1 MLVVC
6 LSEKRLTGSEGRFFL
21 SKRVSRRKGN
31 PHDAPIILNDV
42 PYYVD
47 VALPVPLDRLFTYTV
62 NGVMPVVG
70 ARVLVPFSGQRL
82 MGVVMRAHDQ
92 TPQEDFEIKPVQQ
105 VLDEAALLP
114 EELMELARWIA
125 QYYVAP
131 LGEVLRGML
140 PLGAEVKRQ
149 YLYSIT
155 EVGRK
160 ILYEG
165 AEKGASRRSKLS
177 PEQQNREYAVLN
189 YLESGEAAKMSTLRS
204 ATGANKALLEG
215 MVRKKW
221 LTREAMAEE
230 RDARRLVKIAVLV
243 GQEIGNQEQETAG
256 VGRRLPKL
264 NENQLA
270 WMAELAAV
278 GGRMQVRDLKETMVR
293 KGVSETTL
301 ATLVKRGLVRVEEVQ
316 EDFHFGGVA
325 THGKKHAH
333 EHALNEAQMEAL
345 SAIAAA
351 MKQGGFK
358 PHLLYGVTGSGKT
371 AVYFAAMR
379 RALDRGKS
387 ALLMVPEIGLT
398 PAMTGQL
405 VAAFG
410 EDVALLHSQLT
421 PDERA
426 EQWHRIRRGEARVVV
441 GTRSAVFAPLKDLG
455 LIIVDEEQD
464 GSYKQ
469 EETPR
474 YHGRDVAVMRAK
486 LNDAIVVLG
495 SATPSLESWANAEKG
510 RYARVEMRQRVADRP
525 LPAVDLV
532 DMRNEFRET
541 GQEQIFSR
549 RLIEET
555 EATLA
560 RGEQAIILLNRRGY
574 SFVVMCRS
582 CGEKIECE
590 NCAISMTYH
599 KPVSGNDAI
608 AQPGQRLE
616 CHYCGFR
623 RGVPKKC
630 PKCESEHLYF
640 LGAGSQQG
648 EERLQEIF
656 PHARIGRMDRDT
668 VRGRNDMERLLSRL
682 HAGEINLLVGTQM
695 IAKGH
700 DIHGVT
706 LVGVV
711 GADFALGLP
720 DFRAAERVFQLL
732 TQVSG
737 RAGRGELPGKVLVQT
752 YHPDH
757 YAVKFAAEHD
767 YPGFVA
773 KEMQYRRWMHY
784 PPYGVLANVVVQSE
798 RLEEATGWSAELG
811 RWFQTTKLDR
821 VRVLGP
827 AEAPISRLKRIYR
840 YHFVMKA
847 EQRQALGAT
856 LRAMLNFTTAR
867 EIPRK
872 NLVVDVDALHLM

>member
-1 MLVVC
+1 MPLFC
-6 LSEKRLTGSEGRFFL
+6 
-21 SKRVSRRKGN
+21 
-31 PHDAPIILNDV
+31 
-42 PYYVD
+42 D
-47 VALPVPLDRLFTYTV
+47 VALPVPLDQTFTYAV
-62 NGVMPVVG
+62 NGAVPVVG

-82 MGVVMRAHDQ
+82 MGVVVRVH
-92 TPQEDFEIKPVQQ
+92 EDAPADEFEVKPVQQ
-105 VLDEAALLP
+105 VLDDTALLP
-114 EELMELARWIA
+114 DELMKLAQWIA
-125 QYYVAP
+125 SYYVAP

-140 PLGAEVKRQ
+140 PLTAEVKRHFV
-149 YLYSIT
+149 YKIA
-155 EVGRK
+155 EAGRRV
-160 ILYEG
+160 LYEG
-165 AEKGASRRSKLS
+165 AAKGSSRRSKLS
-177 PEQQNREYAVLN
+177 PEEQNREYAVLN
-189 YLESGEAAKMSTLRS
+189 YLEGGEQAKMSALRS
-204 ATGANKALLEG
+204 ATGANKSLLEG

-221 LTREAMAEE
+221 LTREAVAEE
-230 RDARRLVKIAVLV
+230 RDARRLEKVAVLV
-243 GQEIGNQEQETAG
+243 VDA
-256 VGRRLPKL
+256 RLPKL
-264 NENQLA
+264 NENQTAIL
-270 WMAELAAV
+270 AELAAV
-278 GGRMQVRDLKETMVR
+278 GGQMRVRDLR
-293 KGVSETTL
+293 QTL
-301 ATLVKRGLVRVEEVQ
+301 PAVPESTLGTLVKRGLVKIEEVA
-316 EDFHFGGVA
+316 EDFHMGGVGA
-325 THGKKHAH
+325 HGKKHAH

-345 SAIAAA
+345 GMIAAA
-351 MKQGGFK
+351 MTKGGFA

-371 AVYFAAMR
+371 TVYFASMQ
-379 RALDRGKS
+379 RALDAGKS
-387 ALLMVPEIGLT
+387 ALLLVPEIGLT
-398 PAMTGQL
+398 PAMTGQM

-410 EDVALLHSQLT
+410 SEVALLHSQLT

-426 EQWHRIRRGEARVVV
+426 EQWHRIRRGEARIVV
-441 GTRSAVFAPLKDLG
+441 GTRSAVFAPMVNLG
-455 LIIVDEEQD
+455 LIIVDEEHD
-464 GSYKQ
+464 SSYKQ

-486 LNDAIVVLG
+486 FNEVTVVLG

-510 RYARVEMRQRVADRP
+510 RYVRVEMRQRVADRP
-525 LPAVDLV
+525 LPAVELV
-532 DMRNEFRET
+532 DMRTEFKET

-555 EATLA
+555 QATLD

-582 CGEKIECE
+582 CGDKIECE

-599 KPVSGNDAI
+599 KPVSGDDAI

-623 RGVPKKC
+623 RGVPKIC
-630 PKCESEHLYF
+630 PKCGSEHLYF

-656 PHARIGRMDRDT
+656 PAARIGRMDRDT
-668 VRGRNDMERLLSRL
+668 VRGRSDMERLLSRL

-737 RAGRGELPGKVLVQT
+737 RAGRGDLRGKVLVQT

-757 YAVKFAAEHD
+757 YAIQFASQHD

-773 KEMQYRRWMHY
+773 KEMNYRRWMHY
-784 PPYGVLANVVVQSE
+784 PPYAVLTNVVIQSE
-798 RLEEATGWSAELG
+798 KLEEATAWSAALG
-811 RWFQTTKLDR
+811 RWFERTRLDK

-827 AEAPISRLKRIYR
+827 AAAPIVRLKRIYR
-840 YHFVMKA
+840 YHFVLKA
-847 EQRQALGAT
+847 ERRQTLGAA
-856 LRAMLNFTTAR
+856 LRAMLAFAETEGIAR
-867 EIPRK
+867 R
-872 NLVVDVDALHLM
+872 NLVVDVDAVHLM

>member
-1 MLVVC
+1 MPLYC
-6 LSEKRLTGSEGRFFL
+6 
-21 SKRVSRRKGN
+21 
-31 PHDAPIILNDV
+31 
-42 PYYVD
+42 D
-47 VALPVPLDRLFTYTV
+47 VALPVPLDQTFTYAV
-62 NGVMPVVG
+62 NGVVPVAG
-70 ARVLVPFSGQRL
+70 ARVLAPFSGQML
-82 MGVVMRAHDQ
+82 MGVVVRVHDDA
-92 TPQEDFEIKPVQQ
+92 PEGFEIKPVQQ
-105 VLDEAALLP
+105 VLDDAALLP
-114 EELMELARWIA
+114 DELMKLAGWIA
-125 QYYVAP
+125 AYYVAP

-140 PLGAEVKRQ
+140 PLGAEVKRHFV
-149 YLYSIT
+149 YRIA
-155 EVGRK
+155 EAGRRV
-160 ILYEG
+160 LYEG
-165 AEKGASRRSKLS
+165 AAKGSSRRSKLS
-177 PEQQNREYAVLN
+177 PEEQNREYAVLN
-189 YLESGEAAKMSTLRS
+189 YLESGEQAKMSALRS

-221 LTREAMAEE
+221 LTREALAEE
-230 RDARRLVKIAVLV
+230 RDARRLEKVAVV
-243 GQEIGNQEQETAG
+243 QEGLGLRAQCLEKQGSGIRDQGSGAAG
-256 VGRRLPKL
+256 GLRLPKL

-270 WMAELAAV
+270 VMAELVAV
-278 GGRMQVRDLKETMVR
+278 GGRMRVRDLRSALAEVPD
-293 KGVSETTL
+293 STL
-301 ATLVKRGLVRVEEVQ
+301 GTLVKRGLVRIEDAPREFWMGGVEVEE
-316 EDFHFGGVA
+316 EGAASAHLSDDEAVA
-325 THGKKHAH
+325 KIGHPVGRPRKKHAH

-345 SAIAAA
+345 GTIAAA
-351 MKQGGFK
+351 MAKGGFS

-371 AVYFAAMR
+371 AVYFAAMQ
-379 RALDRGKS
+379 RALEAGKS
-387 ALLMVPEIGLT
+387 TLLLVPEIGLT
-398 PAMTGQL
+398 PAMTGQM

-410 EDVALLHSQLT
+410 SEVALLHSQLT

-441 GTRSAVFAPLKDLG
+441 GTRSAVFAPMANLG
-455 LIIVDEEQD
+455 LIIVDEEHD
-464 GSYKQ
+464 SSYKQ

-486 LNDAIVVLG
+486 FNDAVVVLG
-495 SATPSLESWANAEKG
+495 SATPSLESWSNAEKG

-525 LPAVDLV
+525 LPAVELV
-532 DMRNEFRET
+532 DMRAEFRET
-541 GQEQIFSR
+541 AQEQIFSR
-549 RLIEET
+549 KLIEET
-555 EATLA
+555 QATLD

-599 KPVSGNDAI
+599 KPVSGNDAV

-623 RGVPKKC
+623 RGVPKVC

-656 PHARIGRMDRDT
+656 PAARIGRMDRDT
-668 VRGRNDMERLLSRL
+668 VRGRSDMERLLSRL

-695 IAKGH
+695 VAKGH

-757 YAVKFAAEHD
+757 YAIQFAAQHD
-767 YPGFVA
+767 YPGFVT
-773 KEMQYRRWMHY
+773 KELQYRRWMHY
-784 PPYGVLANVVVQSE
+784 PPYAVLANVVVQSE
-798 RLEEATGWSAELG
+798 KLEEAAGWSAVLG
-811 RWFQTTKLDR
+811 RWFQQQRLNK

-827 AEAPISRLKRIYR
+827 AAAPIVRLKRIYR
-840 YHFVMKA
+840 YHFVLKA
-847 EQRQALGAT
+847 EQRQTLGQT
-856 LRAMLNFTTAR
+856 LRAMLAFAETQGIAR
-867 EIPRK
+867 R
-872 NLVVDVDALHLM
+872 NLVVDVDAVHLM

>member
-1 MLVVC
+1 MYC
-6 LSEKRLTGSEGRFFL
+6 
-21 SKRVSRRKGN
+21 
-31 PHDAPIILNDV
+31 DI
-42 PYYVD
+42 
-47 VALPVPLDRLFTYTV
+47 ALPVPLDQTFTYAV
-62 NGVMPVVG
+62 NGVTPTVG
-70 ARVLVPFSGQRL
+70 ARVLAPFSGQML
-82 MGVVMRAHDQ
+82 MGVVVRVHDDA
-92 TPQEDFEIKPVQQ
+92 PAGDFDVKPIQQ

-114 EELMELARWIA
+114 DELMRLAAWIA

-140 PLGAEVKRQ
+140 PLSAEVKRHSV
-149 YLYSIT
+149 YRIADAGRRVLYD
-155 EVGRK
+155 
-160 ILYEG
+160 G
-165 AEKGASRRSKLS
+165 AAKGSSRRSKLS
-177 PEQQNREYAVLN
+177 PEEQNREYAVLN
-189 YLESGEAAKMSTLRS
+189 YLESGEQAKASALRS

-221 LTREAMAEE
+221 LAREAVAEE
-230 RDARRLVKIAVLV
+230 RDARRLDKIAVLV
-243 GQEIGNQEQETAG
+243 ADA
-256 VGRRLPKL
+256 RLPKL
-264 NENQLA
+264 NENQTAIL
-270 WMAELAAV
+270 AELAAV
-278 GGRMQVRDLKETMVR
+278 GGRMPVRDLRSALTEVPE
-293 KGVSETTL
+293 STL
-301 ATLVKRGLVRVEEVQ
+301 GTLVKRGLVTVEEVA
-316 EDFHFGGVA
+316 EDFHMGGVGSP
-325 THGKKHAH
+325 HGKKHAH

-345 SAIAAA
+345 GTIAAA
-351 MKQGGFK
+351 MSKGCFA

-371 AVYFAAMR
+371 AVYFAAMQ
-379 RALDRGKS
+379 RALDAGKS
-387 ALLMVPEIGLT
+387 ALLLVPEIGLT
-398 PAMTGQL
+398 PAMTGQM

-410 EDVALLHSQLT
+410 NNVALLHSQLT

-426 EQWHRIRRGEARVVV
+426 EQWHRIRRGDARIVV
-441 GTRSAVFAPLKDLG
+441 GTRSAVFAPMVDLG
-455 LIIVDEEQD
+455 LIIVDEEHD
-464 GSYKQ
+464 SSYKQ

-486 LNDAIVVLG
+486 FNNAVVVLG
-495 SATPSLESWANAEKG
+495 SATPSLESWSNAEKG
-510 RYARVEMRQRVADRP
+510 RYARVEIRQRVADRP
-525 LPAVDLV
+525 LPAVELV
-532 DMRNEFRET
+532 DMRAEFRET

-549 RLIEET
+549 KLIEET
-555 EATLA
+555 QATLD

-599 KPVSGNDAI
+599 KPVTGDV

-623 RGVPKKC
+623 RSVPKLC

-648 EERLQEIF
+648 EERLQELF
-656 PHARIGRMDRDT
+656 PAARIGRMDRDT
-668 VRGRNDMERLLSRL
+668 VRGRSDMERLLSRL

-737 RAGRGELPGKVLVQT
+737 RAGRGDLPGKVLVQT

-757 YAVKFAAEHD
+757 YAIQFAAQHD

-773 KEMQYRRWMHY
+773 KEMNYRRWMHY
-784 PPYGVLANVVVQSE
+784 PPYAVLANVLIQSE
-798 RLEEATGWSAELG
+798 KLEEATAWSAALG
-811 RWFQTTKLDR
+811 RWFQQTRLDKI
-821 VRVLGP
+821 RVLGP
-827 AEAPISRLKRIYR
+827 AAAPIVRLKRIYR
-840 YHFVMKA
+840 YHFVLKA
-847 EQRQALGAT
+847 ERRQALGDA
-856 LRAMLNFTTAR
+856 LRNMLAFAETQGIAR
-867 EIPRK
+867 R
-872 NLVVDVDALHLM
+872 NLIVDVDAVHLM